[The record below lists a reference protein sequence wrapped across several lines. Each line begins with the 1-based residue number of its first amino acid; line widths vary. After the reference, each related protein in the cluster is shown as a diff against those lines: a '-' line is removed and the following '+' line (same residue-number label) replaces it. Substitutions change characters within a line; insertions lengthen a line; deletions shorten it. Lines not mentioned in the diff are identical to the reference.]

1 MPPLSLCPLTIIRAT
16 HREMVEA
23 AAAGGFASVGLRL
36 IAPRPG
42 DPVHPL
48 VGDSRAIRD
57 LRQIMDDH
65 GVGLF
70 DIESL
75 WLSPAT
81 DPAAARPALEAC
93 AELGGRYV
101 LAAGNDPD
109 WPRMVAN
116 FAAVCALAAEYGL
129 RVGIE
134 PTSYCVIRALAQA
147 DALLRDAHVDNAGI
161 LVDALHFARGGGRT
175 ADLAAIAPD
184 RFAYAQICDAQA
196 SAPADES
203 ELMAEARSGRL
214 LPGEGH
220 LPLDAIL
227 DALPPGLPIGVEAPT
242 AAFHSLPLNEC
253 ARLAGSATRA
263 FFTRRSLRKAADR
276 SKAST

>member
-16 HREMVEA
+16 HRDMVAA

-57 LRQIMDDH
+57 LRQFMDDH

-75 WLSPAT
+75 WLSPIT

-93 AELGGRYV
+93 AALGGRYV

-116 FAAVCALAAEYGL
+116 FAAICALAAEHGL

-134 PTSYCVIRALAQA
+134 PTSYCVIRTLAQA
-147 DALLRDAHVDNAGI
+147 DALLREAQADNAGI
-161 LVDALHFARGGGRT
+161 LVDALHFVRAGGRI
-175 ADLAAIAPD
+175 ADLAALAPE
-184 RFAYAQICDAQA
+184 RFAYVQICDAQA
-196 SAPADES
+196 SAPADDAG
-203 ELMAEARSGRL
+203 LMAEARSGRL
-214 LPGEGH
+214 LPGEGD
-220 LPLDAIL
+220 LPLDAML

-242 AAFHSLPLNEC
+242 AAFAALPLEEC
-253 ARLAGSATRA
+253 ARLAGAATRA
-263 FFTRRSLRKAADR
+263 LFARRSQRTAADR
-276 SKAST
+276 QTASR